1 MENYFDGISYVNASS
16 IEKLMDLSDEEVN
29 NLASGPQDAF
39 FDKLEG
45 INLEFGRTGLD
56 ELNVT
61 DKWNWKPGTYDKMK
75 EYLYKR
81 MWLHKKT
88 NGLDKLVVRTKER
101 ANYLGYIQRQIQDM
115 EFERA
120 NLRRLGVSKDVDI
133 NLWKEKVEKFCTK
146 MTELCEN
153 VDSKTEGKVKIILNI
168 SDLEN
173 RHPQLYYDITLEGL
187 NMGIYSESNL
197 IQSIPLKPINI
208 IHRVSLR
215 HKLSGMS
222 QPSGRNYKMGVYDKI
237 DENNISRF
245 PYIASNRNEYG
256 TVCFDKYT
264 DDINKAINKDDLLS
278 LAFILMQWAQYYN
291 IKYSNPYN
299 QPFYLHLGAPK
310 EYSDEYI
317 ATQSKSAIMNNLA
330 DKINNE
336 MPGDFNMYESNKY
349 IVDSHDSINCRWKDE
364 YIQYKNASVNLELL
378 ETERWFIYES
388 IMHEIASKAEELY
401 LDGEHLDDIKLY
413 ISNINSTGF
422 IVYLC
427 YDDEGQFSLSLMKKE
442 IIRALS
448 SHYLNHLLR
457 GQEDF
462 CLNTE
467 HWLLRN
473 DLCCDSVGVV
483 INEEEDSI
491 SESEMMKAMKSWA
504 NSSEGGF

>member
-1 MENYFDGISYVNASS
+1 MENYFDGISYVNASN

-39 FDKLEG
+39 FDKLES

-115 EFERA
+115 EFERN
-120 NLRRLGVSKDVDI
+120 NLKRLGVSRNVDI
-133 NLWKEKVEKFCTK
+133 DLWKEKVEEFCNK
-146 MTELCEN
+146 MTKLCEDVN
-153 VDSKTEGKVKIILNI
+153 AKTEGKVEIILNI

-173 RHPQLYYDITLEGL
+173 RHPQLYYDIILEGL
-187 NMGIYSESNL
+187 TMGIYSESNL

-222 QPSGRNYKMGVYDKI
+222 QPSGRNYKMGVYD
-237 DENNISRF
+237 EALNSISRF
-245 PYIASNRNEYG
+245 PYIASNRSEYG

-264 DDINKAINKDDLLS
+264 DDINKAMNKDDLLS

-317 ATQSKSAIMNNLA
+317 ATQSKPAIMNHLA
-330 DKINNE
+330 DKIINE
-336 MPGDFNMYESNKY
+336 MPNDLNLYESNKY
-349 IVDSHDSINCRWKDE
+349 IIDSHNNINCRWKDE
-364 YIQYKNASVNLELL
+364 YMQYKNALVNLELL

-388 IMHEIASKAEELY
+388 IMYEIVSKAEELY
-401 LDGEHLDDIKLY
+401 LNGKHIDDIKLY
-413 ISNINSTGF
+413 ISDINSVGF
-422 IVYLC
+422 ITYKC
-427 YDDEGQFSLSLMKKE
+427 YDDEGECSLSLMKEE

-448 SHYLNHLLR
+448 SYYLNHLLR
-457 GQEDF
+457 GPGDF

-467 HWLLRN
+467 RWLLIN
-473 DLCCDSVGVV
+473 NLCCDSIGVV
-483 INEEEDSI
+483 VNEEEGSI
-491 SESEMMKAMKSWA
+491 SKSEMMEAMKSWA
-504 NSSEGGF
+504 NSSEGGM